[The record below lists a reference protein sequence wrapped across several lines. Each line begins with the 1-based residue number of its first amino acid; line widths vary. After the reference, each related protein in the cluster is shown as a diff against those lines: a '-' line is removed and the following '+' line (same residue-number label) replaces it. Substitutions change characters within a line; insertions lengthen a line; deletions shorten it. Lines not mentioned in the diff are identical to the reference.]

1 MTTYISILR
10 GINVSGQKKI
20 RMEDLKALYETLS
33 FRDVTTYI
41 QSGNII
47 FTTSINIKIS
57 AIAEK
62 IEQAI
67 EGKYHFHVPVIIRTT
82 DEMHQVLSSNPFLNE
97 EGINREKLH
106 VTFLEELPQSTK
118 VIAIKES
125 DFSPDRFRIIGKEV
139 YLYCPGGYG
148 NTKLSN
154 TFFEKKLHV
163 KATTRNWKSVG
174 KLVELTWPA
183 PTASSTCTIRLPGV
197 EPATSQ

>member
-1 MTTYISILR
+1 MTDYISILR
-10 GINVSGQKKI
+10 GINVSGKKMI
-20 RMEDLKALYETLS
+20 RMEDLKVLYEGLDFS
-33 FRDVTTYI
+33 EVTTYI
-41 QSGNII
+41 QSGNVI
-47 FTTSINIKIS
+47 FKTGFPVSNS
-57 AIAEK
+57 VLSEK

-67 EGKYHFHVPVIIRTT
+67 EEEYHFHVPVIMRTA
-82 DEMHQVLSSNPFLNE
+82 DEMHQILSSNPFLNE

-163 KATTRNWKSVG
+163 KATTRNWKTVG
-174 KLVELTWPA
+174 KLAELTG
-183 PTASSTCTIRLPGV
+183 I
-197 EPATSQ
+197 

>member
-1 MTTYISILR
+1 MTIYISILR
-10 GINVSGQKKI
+10 GINVGGQKKI
-20 RMEDLKALYETLS
+20 RMEDLKVLYEGLDFS
-33 FRDVTTYI
+33 EVTTYI
-41 QSGNII
+41 QSGNVI
-47 FTTSINIKIS
+47 FKTGFPVSNS
-57 AIAEK
+57 VLSEK

-67 EGKYHFHVPVIIRTT
+67 EEKYHFHVPVIIRTT
-82 DEMHQVLSSNPFLNE
+82 DEMYQVLSSNPFLNE

-163 KATTRNWKSVG
+163 KATTRNWKTVG
-174 KLVELTWPA
+174 KLAELTG
-183 PTASSTCTIRLPGV
+183 I
-197 EPATSQ
+197 